1 MLEIFKVIIELK
13 SEPSNSD
20 FLNLLKYLSLRSL
33 SNILEDEKSRKNFLS
48 HSKYFFFNKK

>member
-48 HSKYFFFNKK
+48 HSK